1 MLSKIK
7 FEKPKDYL
15 IGAMGAFALL
25 YLINPSA
32 GVFEIIPDNI
42 PLVGNLDEGL
52 ATTLLLSCL
61 NYFGYNSVQLFK
73 K

>member
-1 MLSKIK
+1 
-7 FEKPKDYL
+7 
-15 IGAMGAFALL
+15 MGAFALL